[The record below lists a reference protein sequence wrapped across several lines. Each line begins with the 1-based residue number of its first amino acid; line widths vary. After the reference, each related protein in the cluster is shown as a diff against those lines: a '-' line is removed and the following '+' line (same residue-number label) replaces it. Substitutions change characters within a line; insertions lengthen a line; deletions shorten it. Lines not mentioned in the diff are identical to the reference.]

1 MPLGFCTSAT
11 MWSRGR
17 DISGELMPEADFAG
31 VDRRATG
38 VRGGSEKNRLSERR
52 GAAISS
58 LEIPSPQYGG
68 DRGHL
73 PSSRSPG
80 SRSPASAGYS
90 PQYHPEVDYAKL
102 NSRSPTGK
110 SGIRRA
116 GTLGS
121 GRGGS
126 THFLRQGWHDAIL
139 VSSSDE
145 ATSDPVRHGHAPL
158 RRAARAARHR
168 GGFETVAGRL
178 GPSDD
183 KDDDEDG
190 AIFARRWNR
199 RGKGGRAESWT
210 EIISAVGCDVAG
222 NRRRRRSGNAREWVG
237 GSGGCRI
244 IVVNEGV

>member
-1 MPLGFCTSAT
+1 M
-11 MWSRGR
+11 
-17 DISGELMPEADFAG
+17 
-31 VDRRATG
+31 
-38 VRGGSEKNRLSERR
+38 
-52 GAAISS
+52 
-58 LEIPSPQYGG
+58 
-68 DRGHL
+68 
-73 PSSRSPG
+73 
-80 SRSPASAGYS
+80 
-90 PQYHPEVDYAKL
+90 DYAKL

-126 THFLRQGWHDAIL
+126 KKGRWRQRVKWAIRLLMVFLL
-139 VSSSDE
+139 VYWFGRTAYQLTFFVKAGMMRYWYHPLMKQRPIPCGTDTPPS
-145 ATSDPVRHGHAPL
+145 TSCS
-158 RRAARAARHR
+158 RRSPPRRL
-168 GGFETVAGRL
+168 ETVAGRL

>member
-1 MPLGFCTSAT
+1 MAPARQVGH
-11 MWSRGR
+11 
-17 DISGELMPEADFAG
+17 
-31 VDRRATG
+31 
-38 VRGGSEKNRLSERR
+38 
-52 GAAISS
+52 
-58 LEIPSPQYGG
+58 PSPYGFPP
-68 DRGHL
+68 RL
-73 PSSRSPG
+73 LVRP
-80 SRSPASAGYS
+80 
-90 PQYHPEVDYAKL
+90 
-102 NSRSPTGK
+102 NS
-110 SGIRRA
+110 
-116 GTLGS
+116 L
-121 GRGGS
+121 S

-222 NRRRRRSGNAREWVG
+222 NRRRRRSGNAREWVAEVVDVESRSTRAFEG
-237 GSGGCRI
+237 MAAPPRKKRFAILTLCDKNAGYICMASAANKRRYADLHGYDF
-244 IVVNEGV
+244 IVSARVADPLARRRGRRSWRCGNTCPTTTGYCSSTWTR